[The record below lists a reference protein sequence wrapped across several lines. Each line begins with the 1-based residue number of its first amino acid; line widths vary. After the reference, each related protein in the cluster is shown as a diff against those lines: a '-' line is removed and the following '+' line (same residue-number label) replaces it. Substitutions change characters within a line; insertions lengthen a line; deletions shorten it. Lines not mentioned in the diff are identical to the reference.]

1 MNMVHDFQTLYE
13 KYLNQVI
20 SEIQQFSS
28 NEQLWQTV
36 PGVINTGGNLA
47 LHLAGNLQT
56 FIGAVLGNSGYV
68 RNRDAEFAT
77 KGLSIQEVCQ
87 LLDAAKA
94 EVLSALEKI
103 TDAHL
108 QTAYPIDKFGAEKT
122 TGYVLLYLLGHLNYH
137 LGQINYIRRILSQST
152 NR

>member
-1 MNMVHDFQTLYE
+1 MYE

-20 SEIQQFSS
+20 AEIQQFP
-28 NEQLWQTV
+28 NTDLLWQTE
-36 PGVINTGGNLA
+36 PGVLNSGGNLA

-56 FIGAVLGNSGYV
+56 FIGAVLGNTGYV

-77 KGLSIQEVCQ
+77 KGLSPQEVCSI
-87 LLDAAKA
+87 LETAKT
-94 EVLSALEKI
+94 EVLASLEKI

-137 LGQINYIRRILSQST
+137 MGQINYIRRILSQST